1 MQSNPSLT
9 LKPLRTLTIVSFAP
23 GVTLTLIYSIVT
35 HSAFPAISVIPL
47 FGSAILG
54 LALLHPN
61 TISYG
66 GSAISFSPINVL
78 ALDFSI
84 AVLNLIF
91 LIYAWITVPGRWG
104 GGQVMLGTYSTV
116 PQMLNFGIHVYF
128 VLRDV
133 ERMIRHTW
141 DCAECRHGTHRHGS
155 AREGYASLVEDVAPY
170 QDVAPIRGVEE
181 SRKGPEGV

>member
-9 LKPLRTLTIVSFAP
+9 LQLLRTLTIVSFAP

-35 HSAFPAISVIPL
+35 HSAFPAISIIPL

-78 ALDFSI
+78 TLDFSI

-91 LIYAWITVPGRWG
+91 LICAWITVPGRR

-170 QDVAPIRGVEE
+170 QDVAPYRDVEE
-181 SRKGPEGV
+181 SREGPEGV

>member
-9 LKPLRTLTIVSFAP
+9 FQPLRTLTIVSFAP
-23 GVTLTLIYSIVT
+23 GATLALIHSIVT
-35 HSAFPAISVIPL
+35 HCAFPAVGIIPL
-47 FGSAILG
+47 FCSAILG
-54 LALLHPN
+54 LALLHPS

-66 GSAISFSPINVL
+66 GSAISFSHTNVL
-78 ALDFSI
+78 TLDFSI

-91 LIYAWITVPGRWG
+91 LIYAWVNVPKHQD

-116 PQMLNFGIHVYF
+116 PQMLNLGIHVYF

-133 ERMIRHTW
+133 ERVVRHTR
-141 DCAECRHGTHRHGS
+141 DCAECRHGMHKHGS
-155 AREGYASLVEDVAPY
+155 AREGYVSLVEDATPY
-170 QDVAPIRGVEE
+170 QDVAPYRDTEE

>member
-1 MQSNPSLT
+1 MQSNTSLA
-9 LKPLRTLTIVSFAP
+9 PLRTLTIVSFAP
-23 GVTLTLIYSIVT
+23 GVTLTIIYSIVT
-35 HSAFPAISVIPL
+35 HSAFPAVSVIPL

-66 GSAISFSPINVL
+66 GSAVSFSPINVL
-78 ALDFSI
+78 TLDFSI

-91 LIYAWITVPGRWG
+91 LIYAWITVPSHWG

-155 AREGYASLVEDVAPY
+155 AREGYASLVEGVAPY
-170 QDVAPIRGVEE
+170 QDVAPIRDVEE
-181 SRKGPEGV
+181 SREGSEGV

>member
-9 LKPLRTLTIVSFAP
+9 LQPLRTLTIVSFAP

-35 HSAFPAISVIPL
+35 HSAFPAVSVIPL

-91 LIYAWITVPGRWG
+91 LIYAWITVPGRR

-155 AREGYASLVEDVAPY
+155 AREGYASLEEDVAPY
-170 QDVAPIRGVEE
+170 QDVAPTRDVEE
-181 SRKGPEGV
+181 SREGPEGV

>member
-9 LKPLRTLTIVSFAP
+9 LQPLRTLTIVSFAP

-78 ALDFSI
+78 TLDFSI

-91 LIYAWITVPGRWG
+91 LIYAWITVPGRR

-133 ERMIRHTW
+133 ERMVRHTW

-170 QDVAPIRGVEE
+170 QDVAPIRDVEE
-181 SRKGPEGV
+181 SREGPEGV